1 MTALRIIYKWQINE
15 IKNND
20 AKERL
25 IYLQHENNENIKQ
38 LEEFFNDYCFRNA
51 NTKESELGDS
61 YDNYLK
67 AQDSYISLRSEN
79 DLIDTFLK
87 KLEVD
92 KNDQTH
98 ENKNW
103 NIIPEYIVELA
114 EKGHILS
121 DRKTIVTSLEAV
133 VKYLAKEK
141 NMNITSAFLQRT
153 FIKKDGHPYSKRSC
167 EDVVTRVLNMN
178 L

>member
-20 AKERL
+20 AKVLL

-38 LEEFFNDYCFRNA
+38 LEEFFNDYCFGNA
-51 NTKESELGDS
+51 YKKESELGG
-61 YDNYLK
+61 YDYYLK
-67 AQDSYISLRSEN
+67 AQDKYISLRSEN
-79 DLIDTFLK
+79 DLINTFIK

-114 EKGHILS
+114 EKGH
-121 DRKTIVTSLEAV
+121 T
-133 VKYLAKEK
+133 
-141 NMNITSAFLQRT
+141 
-153 FIKKDGHPYSKRSC
+153 KR
-167 EDVVTRVLNMN
+167 
-178 L
+178 